1 MKTKTFKNFF
11 SEKMNVPKN
20 SHCFFRGL
28 YLITVLLLICDFCM
42 S

>member
-1 MKTKTFKNFF
+1 MKTKMLKKFL
-11 SEKMNVPKN
+11 SEKTNVPKN
-20 SHCFFRGL
+20 AHCFFRGL